1 MRQPF
6 APGTEVS
13 SARLGSWLN
22 RFRFY
27 RQPPDEAAVRSW
39 IASFRVGDR
48 DVAARILDC
57 VEVVSEPEIHDGYR
71 IALRGLPGWSAD
83 VTARQGRWFFL
94 GFGGPSESGQV
105 MLRMFRE
112 ANRLTGAA
120 NNSLFCNLSDLPSK
134 MLTAEDNVVFVDDFS
149 GTGNQVVRMWPTIQE
164 LAAAEAKY
172 YLIITA
178 ATRNAI
184 DRIAAETGL
193 TLISRTTLECD
204 DNVFDTRCSYFSDAD
219 RQTIER
225 YGKRADRQRPKG
237 YGDCGLLF
245 VLCHKTPN
253 NTLPILHANHDK
265 WRGLFPRYL

>member
-1 MRQPF
+1 MRQPS
-6 APGTEVS
+6 APGADVS
-13 SARLGSWLN
+13 PDRLGSWLN

-27 RQPPDEAAVRSW
+27 RQPPDEATVRSW

-57 VEVVSEPEIHDGYR
+57 VEVVSEPEIHEGYR
-71 IALRGLPGWSAD
+71 VALRGLPGWSAD
-83 VTARQGRWFFL
+83 PTARTGRWFFL

-112 ANRLTGAA
+112 ANRLTGKA
-120 NNSLFCNLSDLPSK
+120 NNHLFYNLRDLASEK
-134 MLTAEDNVVFVDDFS
+134 ITADDSVVFVDDFS
-149 GTGNQVVRMWPTIQE
+149 GTGNQVVRMWEIIHE
-164 LAAAEAKY
+164 IVAAEAKY

-178 ATRNAI
+178 ATRKAV
-184 DRIAAETGL
+184 DRIATETGL
-193 TLISRTTLECD
+193 TPVSRMMLECE
-204 DNVFDTRCSYFSDAD
+204 DNVFDAQCGHFSDAD
-219 RQTIER
+219 RRTIEQ

-253 NTLPILHANHDK
+253 NTLPILHANHPK

>member
-1 MRQPF
+1 MRRPSP
-6 APGTEVS
+6 PGADVS
-13 SARLGSWLN
+13 PARLGSWLG

-27 RQPPDEAAVRSW
+27 RHPPDEAAVRSW

-57 VEVVSEPEIHDGYR
+57 VEVVSETEIHEGYR
-71 IALRGLPGWSAD
+71 VALRGLPGWSPDAA
-83 VTARQGRWFFL
+83 TRNGRWFFL

-120 NNSLFCNLSDLPSK
+120 NNQLFCNLSDLPSK
-134 MLTAEDNVVFVDDFS
+134 LLTGEDSIVFVDDFS

-164 LAAAEAKY
+164 LVAAEAKY

-178 ATRNAI
+178 ATRKAVE
-184 DRIAAETGL
+184 RIGTETGL
-193 TLISRTTLECD
+193 QLISQMTLESN
-204 DNVFDTRCSYFSDAD
+204 DNVFDARCSYFSETD
-219 RQTIER
+219 RQTIVR
-225 YGKRADRQRPKG
+225 YGKRADRRRPKG